1 VASAKWR
8 VEATAAQSRN
18 DRRFMKAEMD
28 IRPVTLEGQ
37 HVRLEPLS
45 LEHHAGLCVVGLD
58 EELWRWIPQPV
69 RTPEEM
75 REYIAAALKAQ
86 EEGSALPFATIEP
99 ASGKVIGSTRYGN
112 IDRANRHVEIGWTWL
127 GLKWQRTSAN
137 TEAKFL
143 MLRHAFETLGCL
155 RVELKTDSLNE
166 RSRQA
171 ILRIGAKE
179 EGIFRN
185 HVITRSGRIRHSVY
199 YSIIDSEW
207 PVVKAALEEKLL
219 RASR

>member
-1 VASAKWR
+1 MVMTSHL
-8 VEATAAQSRN
+8 
-18 DRRFMKAEMD
+18 D
-28 IRPVTLEGQ
+28 IQPVTLDGR

-45 LEHHAGLCVVGLD
+45 LDHHAGLSEVGLV

-69 RTPEEM
+69 RTAEEM
-75 REYIAAALKAQ
+75 REYIATALRSQ
-86 EEGSALPFATIEP
+86 EEGSALPFATIEC
-99 ASGKVIGSTRYGN
+99 ATGKVIGSTRYGN
-112 IDRANRHVEIGWTWL
+112 IDRVNKHLEIGWTWL
-127 GLKWQRTSAN
+127 GPAWQRTAAN

-143 MLRHAFETLGCL
+143 MLRHAFEALGCL

-166 RSRQA
+166 KSRNA

-185 HVITRSGRIRHSVY
+185 HMVTSTGRIRHSVY

-207 PVVKAALEEKLL
+207 PEVKARLEERLA
-219 RASR
+219 RHT